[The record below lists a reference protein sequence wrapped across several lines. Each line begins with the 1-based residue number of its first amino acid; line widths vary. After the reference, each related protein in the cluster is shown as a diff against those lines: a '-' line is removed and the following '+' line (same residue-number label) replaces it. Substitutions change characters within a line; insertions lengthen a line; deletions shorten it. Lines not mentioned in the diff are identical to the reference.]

1 MSLFSFHY
9 YEDIMILSKIH
20 TLSLVYTQCHAG
32 KIIQAN
38 QNVIIVLL
46 SLHTETT
53 ITFTVELTEVAEA
66 EEATGA
72 ERPLVLLK
80 SAHRPEYTARGRAPQ
95 KYPPAAI
102 PMAMMS

>member
-1 MSLFSFHY
+1 MT
-9 YEDIMILSKIH
+9 LSKIH
-20 TLSLVYTQCHAG
+20 TLSLVYTHAG
-32 KIIQAN
+32 KIIQVN